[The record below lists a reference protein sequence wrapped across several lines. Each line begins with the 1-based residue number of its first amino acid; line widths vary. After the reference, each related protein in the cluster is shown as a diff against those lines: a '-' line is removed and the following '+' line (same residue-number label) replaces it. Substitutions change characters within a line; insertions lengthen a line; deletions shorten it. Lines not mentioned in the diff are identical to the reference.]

1 MTLQKI
7 REAYDRNY
15 QEMLKVIDQMGGELN
30 IQIHRS
36 KRTTLYLKLQKLQRR
51 EHQLDRMES
60 QIVYGQISRHKEV
73 SAI

>member
-15 QEMLKVIDQMGGELN
+15 QEMLKIIDQMGGELN

-36 KRTTLYLKLQKLQRR
+36 KQTSLYLKLRKLQRR
-51 EHQLDRMES
+51 EHQLDRLES
-60 QIVYGQISRHKEV
+60 QMIYGQISRHREV